1 MPRKNK
7 ISAIAIIIL
16 LFVIPLILNL
26 ILVKVQAQEAPALPE
41 GVEKIV
47 EVTEKLSDE
56 DTRSEYL
63 KQEWLKILKKY
74 TFFSAI
80 DNFFKKNSIV
90 FSIIFN
96 RPYSFSLTLFFVIVF
111 WFIFALGGAQFIKYL
126 SKIESSLIPIILGM
140 LLAVILAHVNLF
152 YAISKLFIW
161 FLFFKKEWYWEV
173 LIFFVEVIV
182 IIIIV
187 YFIILFSKARE
198 VAKIIYG
205 KKEQK
210 KSQTIFS
217 KFFQG
222 LKTGSKE

>member
-1 MPRKNK
+1 MFFMKK
-7 ISAIAIIIL
+7 LGAVL
-16 LFVIPLILNL
+16 LFSILMLN
-26 ILVKVQAQEAPALPE
+26 ILSFAVAEVQAQEAPELPG

-47 EVTEKLSDE
+47 EATEKISDE

-74 TFFSAI
+74 TFFSTLNA
-80 DNFFKKNSIV
+80 FFKKNSIV

-96 RPYSFSLTLFFVIVF
+96 LPYSFSLTLFFVIVF
-111 WFIFALGGAQFIKYL
+111 WVIFALGGAQFIKYI
-126 SKIESSLIPIILGM
+126 SRIESSLIPIILGM
-140 LLAVILAHVNLF
+140 LLAVILAHINLF

-161 FLFFKKEWYWEV
+161 LLFLKKEWYWEV
-173 LIFFVEVIV
+173 LIFFAEAIV

-187 YFIILFSKARE
+187 FFIIIFSKAQKQAKKERE
-198 VAKIIYG
+198 

-210 KSQTIFS
+210 KSQTMFS

-222 LKTGSKE
+222 IKIGSKE